1 MRSFQ
6 RHLDRLLKQLLSRN
20 VQILLVGGGTGCS
33 EGNWLQSIQK
43 SNKSIITDKAISLVA
58 ILAFITGFLEI
69 KSTSGNWFSQG
80 NHLTIKKALWLMKK
94 INREDKSPLE
104 GTNMQLGLLSL
115 TKQNKT
121 KPELN
126 STSVQ

>member
-1 MRSFQ
+1 
-6 RHLDRLLKQLLSRN
+6 
-20 VQILLVGGGTGCS
+20 
-33 EGNWLQSIQK
+33 
-43 SNKSIITDKAISLVA
+43 
-58 ILAFITGFLEI
+58 
-69 KSTSGNWFSQG
+69 
-80 NHLTIKKALWLMKK
+80 MKK